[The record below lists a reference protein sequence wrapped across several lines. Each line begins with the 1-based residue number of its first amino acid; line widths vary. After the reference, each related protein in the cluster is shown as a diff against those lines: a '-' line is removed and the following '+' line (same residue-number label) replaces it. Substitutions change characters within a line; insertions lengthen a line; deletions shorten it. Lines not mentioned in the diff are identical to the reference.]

1 MAQRILAPAA
11 ERLREDM
18 AACPYLSQK
27 AADMVEDFLQR
38 KGIRSLSEVT
48 LDEEIAYFRFAS
60 FHPFLSPRQQRYYGG
75 ALEAY
80 MLWYLRPGYAD
91 LEREIQEYGRLPRPA
106 FHKIY
111 QFLMISGIH
120 RLDEIDYAARMSY
133 EKYLSECRIR
143 KVGEH
148 VKMLDW
154 LKLEAIRKHEHP
166 LRKERLAFE
175 EQPLFLLYHPDYQ
188 TAMRFYFIQDK
199 QDLVF
204 DFSYSASLTLKKQ
217 IFSMLEASLELDMS
231 NKAYREQYLVPLKML
246 YLYCVKE
253 QVRDMEQMELHQ
265 AEGFRRYLEENAGGK
280 ADSYSQILGRM
291 RKFLFLNPA
300 KTNWNANVWYLDRF
314 RLKGDR
320 MNPARKVGSFHFY
333 LIQDPENRRL
343 FQLYMKYCIGI
354 SSRSMNRIRAEYYNI
369 YLFLQYCDGKGI
381 KAARLSPQEF
391 EQYMTA
397 EQDKPVLAATYNQ
410 RLEDINHFYLY
421 LHSRGYVSK
430 VPFMT
435 GLYLKKAIPVHHDRS
450 VPPEVQGEILAHLKD
465 FPEELRLMYLHLWC
479 AGLRVNEVCCLT
491 GDAYSFRDGVAWLQV
506 YQYKMKRQKTI
517 PIPETLYRLMQDYI
531 HKNHRLPHQYVFQG
545 KDGQAYPAGT
555 FCIQMKKICQE
566 YGIRCGDYIFRSH
579 DYRHSVAT
587 RLYDEGASLQAVRD
601 FLGHLEEDMTKQYLD
616 YIPQKINAA
625 NEKYFETNSLAD
637 KLQKR
642 KEEMEWKTVS
652 M

>member
-1 MAQRILAPAA
+1 MKKKLMCALAALALTVLTAVSPLTAQAAGGLELYTDYPGISVKAGDSESIAMHVSNESGSAVEASLNVLSMPEGWTGYFSGNGSQVSRVHVQNGAEADLTFQLQVPEDAA
-11 ERLREDM
+11 EV
-18 AACPYLSQK
+18 AQ
-27 AADMVEDFLQR
+27 
-38 KGIRSLSEVT
+38 
-48 LDEEIAYFRFAS
+48 
-60 FHPFLSPRQQRYYGG
+60 
-75 ALEAY
+75 LE
-80 MLWYLRPGYAD
+80 
-91 LEREIQEYGRLPRPA
+91 
-106 FHKIY
+106 
-111 QFLMISGIH
+111 
-120 RLDEIDYAARMSY
+120 
-133 EKYLSECRIR
+133 
-143 KVGEH
+143 
-148 VKMLDW
+148 
-154 LKLEAIRKHEHP
+154 
-166 LRKERLAFE
+166 
-175 EQPLFLLYHPDYQ
+175 
-188 TAMRFYFIQDK
+188 
-199 QDLVF
+199 
-204 DFSYSASLTLKKQ
+204 KQ
-217 IFSMLEASLELDMS
+217 IFSMLEASLKLDMS

-265 AEGFRRYLEENAGGK
+265 AEGFWRYLEENAGGK
-280 ADSYSQILGRM
+280 ADSYSQILGRI

-333 LIQDPENRRL
+333 LIQDPENRKL

-381 KAARLSPQEF
+381 KAASLSPQEF
-391 EQYMTA
+391 EQFMAA
-397 EQDKPVLAATYNQ
+397 EQDKPILAATCNQ

-421 LHSRGYVSK
+421 LLSRGYVSK

-435 GLYLKKAIPVHHDRS
+435 GLYLKKAMPVHHDRS
-450 VPPEVQGEILAHLKD
+450 VPLKVQGEILAHLKD
-465 FPEELRLMYLHLWC
+465 FPQDLRLMYLHLWC

-491 GDAYSFRDGVAWLQV
+491 GDAYFFRDGVAWLRV
-506 YQYKMKRQKTI
+506 YQYKMKREKTI

-531 HKNHRLPHQYVFQG
+531 RINHRLPHQYVFQG

-555 FCIQMKKICQE
+555 FCIQMKRTCKE
-566 YGIRCGDYIFRSH
+566 YGISCGDYIFRAH

-601 FLGHLEEDMTKQYLD
+601 FLGHLEEDMTRQYLD
-616 YIPQKINAA
+616 YMPAKINTA
-625 NEKYFETNSLAD
+625 NEKYFETNSLAG